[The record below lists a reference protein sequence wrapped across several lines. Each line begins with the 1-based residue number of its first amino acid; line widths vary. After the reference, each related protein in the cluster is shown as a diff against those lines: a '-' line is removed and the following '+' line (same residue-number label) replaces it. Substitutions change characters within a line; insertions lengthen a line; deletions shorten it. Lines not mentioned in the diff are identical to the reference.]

1 MSLEIFDPT
10 VTSVEEKIFFAPRP
24 QSLTGLKVGLVDN
37 TKHNS
42 DVILL
47 KIAERL
53 KQKFEIEM
61 VRLHRKKSASDYVT
75 EEAIDELKKKSDFV
89 IAGIGD

>member
-10 VTSVEEKIFFAPRP
+10 VPPVTEKIVFAPRP
-24 QSLTGLKVGLVDN
+24 QSLNGLKVGLVEN

-42 DVILL
+42 DVLLL

-53 KQKFEIEM
+53 KEKFDIEM
-61 VRLHRKKSASDYVT
+61 ALLHRKKSASDYVAD
-75 EEAIDELKKKSDFV
+75 EAIDELKKKSDFV

>member
-10 VTSVEEKIFFAPRP
+10 VVPETEKIDFVPRP
-24 QSLTGLKVGLVDN
+24 QSLNGLKVGLVDN

-42 DVILL
+42 DVLL
-47 KIAERL
+47 QKIAERM
-53 KQKFEIEM
+53 KDKHEIELAL
-61 VRLHRKKSASDYVT
+61 LHRKKSASDYVAPD
-75 EEAIDELKKKSDFV
+75 AIDELKKKSDFV

>member
-10 VTSVEEKIFFAPRP
+10 VTPVKEKIFFAPRP
-24 QSLTGLKVGLVDN
+24 QSLADLKVGLVDN

-53 KQKFEIEM
+53 KEKFEIEM
-61 VRLHRKKSASDYVT
+61 VMLHRKKSASHYVT
-75 EEAIDELKKKSDFV
+75 AEAIDELKEKSDFV